1 VIALPCAKDGPAGAG
16 GRFHAEGLGI
26 VGDAGT
32 AARRRAIARSFEHVR
47 LPDGREIEDYLQ
59 FAAPSYAVI
68 VAQTQEAALSANA
81 STSTAREKSS
91 SRLPAGSIEQ
101 GEEPMAGAQRELLE
115 ETGYASDDWQLLG
128 RWVIYG
134 NARGGT
140 ANAFLARG
148 CRKIAEP
155 ASGDLEKMSIELKT
169 PDELLKALLAGEL
182 ALLPDAAGVLRA
194 LLALGFLVPA

>member
-1 VIALPCAKDGPAGAG
+1 MLKVWESLGTRELLRVGA
-16 GRFHAEGLGI
+16 RLR
-26 VGDAGT
+26 VL
-32 AARRRAIARSFEHVR
+32 FEHVR

-68 VAQTQEAALSANA
+68 VAQTQEGRIVCERQYKHGP
-81 STSTAREKSS
+81 REIVLT
-91 SRLPAGSIEQ
+91 LPAGSIEQ

-155 ASGDLEKMSIELKT
+155 ASGDLEEMSIELKT